1 MEPADFDN
9 DGDNDVYWSNFAD
22 NGGDRIFENDGND
35 ELNHAILL
43 MRDILPDHVTTRD
56 TRKATIADFNADGRV
71 DVFVAMFT
79 GDSRP
84 AVLRNTST
92 GPGEISFVDWSPAP
106 AVPTDGTLRGWHAAA
121 FDTGG
126 DGDVDLLIGAFS
138 KDRLLENIRATE
150 VDEDELGPMPA
161 LWNGEPVAVQG
172 RGETD
177 EVDEYI
183 VGDVGA
189 GFLSV
194 VLNGPGDYRLE
205 IVDALEQVV
214 ASSDRGGLDVEE
226 AVQVDTAAGP
236 HTIRITILQGAAT
249 CDYGAIS
256 TATARST
263 STTCWACSPTA
274 GCTGCLWDLDGE
286 RQASATC

>member
-1 MEPADFDN
+1 M
-9 DGDNDVYWSNFAD
+9 
-22 NGGDRIFENDGND
+22 
-35 ELNHAILL
+35 
-43 MRDILPDHVTTRD
+43 
-56 TRKATIADFNADGRV
+56 
-71 DVFVAMFT
+71 
-79 GDSRP
+79 
-84 AVLRNTST
+84 LRNTST
-92 GPGEISFVDWSPAP
+92 ARPSIVDWSPAP

-126 DGDVDLLIGAFS
+126 DGDVDLLIGKLS

-177 EVDEYI
+177 EVDGQI

-194 VLNGPGDYRLE
+194 VLNGPANYHLE

-226 AVQVDTAAGP
+226 AVQVDTAAAP
-236 HTIRITILQGAAT
+236 HDPHGDSVAPHFRTGN
-249 CDYGAIS
+249 S
-256 TATARST
+256 PVPT
-263 STTCWACSPTA
+263 STTCWSNW
-274 GCTGCLWDLDGE
+274 GCTGCLWDLDGDSE
-286 RQASATC
+286 ASATC